1 MRKILKNRRGMA
13 LESAILFLIVI
24 FAFCMLI
31 TSMSVVGK
39 YQLKIEKT
47 ELENR
52 VRLDQIGEAFVAGE
66 LKAGTIKL
74 NGVEYRITK
83 KTEDS
88 ENEFIIESGDAK
100 LTATVETTPITETK
114 TKMTLRVWY
123 GDENGNADL
132 TVVLEKTVGLDKT
145 YVVVNQ
151 WYYTQANQEATGEKT
166 NGKNQ

>member
-66 LKAGTIKL
+66 LKESYEGFTVKL
-74 NGVEYRITK
+74 SA
-83 KTEDS
+83 D
-88 ENEFIIESGDAK
+88 K
-100 LTATVETTPITETK
+100 L
-114 TKMTLRVWY
+114 TLRVWY
-123 GDENGNADL
+123 GTDSEGTADL
-132 TVVLEKTVGLDKT
+132 TVVLQKINDTTVQVK
-145 YVVVNQ
+145 Q

-166 NGKNQ
+166 NG